1 MLAFRRLS
9 NLQVINKKSIF
20 LLYSKVLFSFS
31 EPISR
36 IFSLLTD
43 CTRYKEWWP
52 KTYSYEIQ
60 KCVSDGVGTEISFHS
75 TVGSYLSHVSEIQP
89 NKEMKVNYIKYF
101 LILFFFFIKYYFIR
115 GIFGGST
122 TWKLRETPEG
132 TELCFITDM
141 QPKGKRLRLVQ
152 QFMTV
157 DSAYV
162 GSYYTPLLDNLKN
175 YITETNEL
183 KDLQEWEMNE
193 SLFERQSIQ
202 ASRCS
207 STPSTS
213 QTSNPLSNQE
223 LNNSSA
229 SKRHLAYTE
238 IPDPFLS

>member
-1 MLAFRRLS
+1 MYEDKKTS
-9 NLQVINKKSIF
+9 NQNCLHSEGCQIYN
-20 LLYSKVLFSFS
+20 

-89 NKEMKVNYIKYF
+89 NKEMKVNYIK
-101 LILFFFFIKYYFIR
+101 

-207 STPSTS
+207 SAPSTS